1 MWNEAVSKAN
11 SVSMLEMPMRGLFAK
26 IRPKFMT
33 GYGKSES
40 GAAAIEFVTVIF
52 PFIYVLGCIIE
63 TGLMLFTEYVLQ
75 SSVQDAARQIRTG
88 SAQAAG
94 LNAAAFKA
102 KICTRIGIL
111 VDCTSKVTVY
121 VKPDTSFASLKASI
135 PSYLNVGLKADG
147 TPNPT
152 SYDCGQPSQPAAV
165 IATYDWTFAMPFMS
179 FLGNIN
185 GNKARRL
192 GGIAIFRNEPYPTST
207 TTCS

>member
-1 MWNEAVSKAN
+1 
-11 SVSMLEMPMRGLFAK
+11 MRWLFEK
-26 IRPKFMT
+26 IRPKFIK
-33 GYGKSES
+33 GYSKSES

-52 PFIYVLGCIIE
+52 PFIYVLGCITE

-88 SAQAAG
+88 SAQTAG

-102 KICTRIGIL
+102 KICSRVSIL

-121 VKPDTSFASLKASI
+121 VKPSTTFANLKATI
-135 PSYLNVGLKADG
+135 PSYLNVGLKPDG

-165 IATYDWTFAMPFMS
+165 IATYDWTFAMPFMN

-185 GNKARRL
+185 GNTARRL
-192 GGIAIFRNEPYPTST
+192 GGIAIFRNEPFPVSG

>member
-1 MWNEAVSKAN
+1 
-11 SVSMLEMPMRGLFAK
+11 MRWLFER
-26 IRPKFMT
+26 IRPKFIK
-33 GYGKSES
+33 GYGRSES

-102 KICTRIGIL
+102 KICSRVSIL

-121 VKPDTSFASLKASI
+121 VKPATSFASLKSSI
-135 PSYLNVGLKADG
+135 PSYLNVGLKPDG

-152 SYDCGQPSQPAAV
+152 SYDCGTPSQPAAV

-179 FLGNIN
+179 VLGNIT
-185 GNKARRL
+185 GHTARRP
-192 GGIAIFRNEPYPTST
+192 GGIPIFRNTP
-207 TTCS
+207 